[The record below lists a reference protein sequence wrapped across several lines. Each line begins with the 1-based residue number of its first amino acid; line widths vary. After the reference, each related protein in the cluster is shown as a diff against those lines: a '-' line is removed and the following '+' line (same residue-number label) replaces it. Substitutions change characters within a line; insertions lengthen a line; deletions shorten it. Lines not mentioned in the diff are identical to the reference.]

1 MEMSSVTLCKAG
13 SNLNKL
19 INVDVNQTILLPPP
33 PLLGENEKKKD
44 VMLDWLTTRVTFAKQ
59 KLFIQ

>member
-44 VMLDWLTTRVTFAKQ
+44 VMLD
-59 KLFIQ
+59 